1 MRVNVV
7 LAQAYPSRIAA
18 IEAIAV
24 YPDTAGGEELRTRAE
39 AVLSAAQLF
48 GAAEAARDWQAF
60 GVALEVLGLLADWS
74 EAVHTAT
81 VDANRY
87 LRAGQLRYRRFAA
100 DVHSSFGLTLVAALA
115 PINDDLDVSAVPEL
129 RAAVAQLEM
138 PVAIFGMEK
147 RDRSE
152 RLVVDDVPAKSEQI
166 AVAFLEF
173 MIDGKPADALHSL
186 STGQVHDLD
195 LTIRVSRWP
204 GDAERLVIEP
214 VSIEPPSTWDFQ
226 PFEFLKPDGPPPYV
240 FQRQGRMALHASQGF
255 NARPLEFRYAAEF
268 QPRPKRDVS
277 IVLAGQRTL
286 RLDGTDTSRHPLTGY
301 GELDAKIILLREK
314 LRREPLISETDV
326 RDLLMLLTPVANL
339 MGQAVQDKR
348 YPTPIDES
356 VFQNDLQ
363 TFLRSNSAI
372 GSELEVQGE
381 IAGGKVDLSF
391 RGIKIELKSE
401 RSKRLLPDDCKKFAE
416 QAASYA
422 VGAGRRI
429 ALLCVLDCSP
439 KTVAPFPVADGL
451 TIFPVES
458 GTTPIYVVNCL
469 FQGGLARPSDLSR

>member
-24 YPDTAGGEELRTRAE
+24 YPDTAGGEELRARAE

-81 VDANRY
+81 VDADRY
-87 LRAGQLRYRRFAA
+87 LRAGQLRYRRFAG

-115 PINDDLDVSAVPEL
+115 PINDDLDVSAVPAL

-152 RLVVDDVPAKSEQI
+152 PLVVDDVPAKSEQI

-173 MIDGKPADALHSL
+173 MIDGKPADTVHSL
-186 STGQVHDLD
+186 SAGQVHDLD

-204 GDAERLVIEP
+204 EDAERLVIEP

-268 QPRPKRDVS
+268 QPRPERDVS

-301 GELDAKIILLREK
+301 GELDAKIIQLREK

-348 YPTPIDES
+348 YPKPIDES

-363 TFLRSNSAI
+363 TFLRSNSSI

-429 ALLCVLDCSP
+429 ALLCVLDCSL

-451 TIFPVES
+451 TIIPVES